1 MPCESCG
8 GNPKGPFNPRV
19 SISSIQDA
27 FKEYHGRG
35 TLHINRSQV
44 QQVLSEGEKDLKDYD
59 TEIAR
64 LQARV
69 LFFERKKDRL
79 QAHLSDCTSLISSIR
94 RLPDDILRII
104 FDYHACR
111 PLILG
116 AVCSH
121 WRAIV
126 LSTPSLWSQITF
138 LFDSDT
144 GRPLAM
150 TTNALQLYLDRS
162 KESALHMEIF
172 VSHFGAGQPLSID
185 YFEHQAFQYLATHAH
200 RWKTLGLTIQSSL
213 GFLER
218 HSVLSC
224 PQLEHLTLYG
234 SNLEGPS
241 PPINLTLMPKL
252 HSVTIDTSYTH
263 YVHPSVPWHQ
273 ITKLSLNSLSSVPQF
288 LVACPNLLVLQIELK
303 PNESNPIPDDV
314 QTLTTHHGLSKLT
327 LSFFQTAP
335 DEDEDDDDNEL
346 VSNLDVLVSILAQL
360 DLPNLNSFQLVVST
374 RINRYPLTD
383 WSVEALATFT
393 SFMDR
398 CGGHLAVLNLMDL
411 SMDLSNLLSILRKVP
426 SLVELTLSDSPL
438 SKTSVGGRSRLYLP
452 PLVSSAFLRSLHAF
466 RRFDGLSPASPL
478 LPKLQKLR
486 LQVDKE
492 FDEEV
497 FVDTISSRWIPSDDY
512 AQEVGITSLQ
522 KVELRFGD
530 EFFHTFDLDTVKS
543 MTKLSS
549 LKVLWKQGM
558 KVDVICGGIY
568 VDL

>member
-59 TEIAR
+59 MEIAR

-79 QAHLSDCTSLISSIR
+79 QAHLSDCASLISSIR

-104 FDYHACR
+104 FDYHACG
-111 PLILG
+111 PLIPG

-138 LFDSDT
+138 LFDT
-144 GRPLAM
+144 RRPSAV

-162 KESALHMEIF
+162 KESALHMGIF
-172 VSHFGAGQPLSID
+172 VSHFGTGQPLSID

-200 RWKTLGLTIQSSL
+200 RWKTLGLTIETSL

-224 PQLEHLTLYG
+224 PELEHLTLYG
-234 SNLEGPS
+234 SHLEGPS
-241 PPINLTLMPKL
+241 PSFNLTLMPKL
-252 HSVTIDTSYTH
+252 HSLTIDSSYTH

-273 ITKLSLNSLSSVPQF
+273 ITRLSLNSLSSVPQF
-288 LVACPNLLVLQIELK
+288 LVACPNLLVFHIELK

-314 QTLTTHHGLSKLT
+314 QTLTTHDGLSKLA

-335 DEDEDDDDNEL
+335 DEDEDDDDDDL
-346 VSNLDVLVSILAQL
+346 VSNLDILISILARL
-360 DLPNLNSFQLVVST
+360 DLPNLNSFQLVAST

-383 WSVEALATFT
+383 WSVEALAIFT
-393 SFMDR
+393 SFMER
-398 CGGHLAVLNLMDL
+398 CGGHLTVLNVMDL

-512 AQEVGITSLQ
+512 AQEVGVTSLQ